1 MDDDHR
7 LINVNQ
13 YNSDEGK
20 LIASIKW
27 LITRIYEDN
36 GIPDKLR
43 ELFYRD
49 SEGNLNLTNAVAAA
63 LTNGSLYSQAA
74 SRILR
79 DPGLVNQSHG
89 TVLRALSRSVEIEV
103 RDSDGALV
111 TEMALISTDPIKL
124 PTHLALIDA
133 LMTAHMKSIITI
145 EKVVT
150 AVSEYT
156 IVEKREEPMDCIDGL
171 LFWIN
176 KICLLVRDDVERN
189 DIILKNGGTENITIP
204 EMEDLY
210 EDLCDGTCIG
220 ALISFYRPH
229 EIELSDIC
237 FNDPISLQ
245 DCRYN
250 LGLLKNFC
258 EICLPWNPFHFE
270 IDDILYLHES
280 LQPNVNAFLAD
291 LFYFFEPSLSDSQL
305 QQSQPHQLQSPT
317 QRRFIPINAIP
328 DLRAHNIAS
337 RPLHPPKVRNHHLAV
352 DRNRTL
358 SLSSQDSLM
367 TSKSGERPSN
377 NNSYRPTTLPPGA
390 PTMSFGALGNN
401 EMMTSPNGY
410 NGGEKIGNENNK
422 LDSSNLTAI
431 RLALHQRRQEYE
443 QKQYMENSATE
454 AERQKAGKDAFF
466 KLKDQQQRTR
476 AQSEMTAATMI
487 PPQQLQNHQQQQSSA
502 ANHGNDQQQQMMM
515 TSSGP
520 TREEVLSA
528 QVQSLQEQIQNMAIN
543 NAMSR
548 PPTGMSHAISQPSI
562 HNGKQF
568 RRDNH
573 SMNFLEINYLYFYYS
588 F

>member
-1 MDDDHR
+1 MDDDIR
-7 LINVNQ
+7 PLNVNQ

-49 SEGNLNLTNAVAAA
+49 DEGNLNLTNAVAAA

-111 TEMALISTDPIKL
+111 TEMALISTDPL
-124 PTHLALIDA
+124 RLTTHLALIDA

-145 EKVVT
+145 DNVVT

-156 IVEKREEPMDCIDGL
+156 MVEKREEPMDCIDSL

-189 DIILKNGGTENITIP
+189 DILLKGGTENITIP

-210 EDLCDGTCIG
+210 EDLCDGTCIT

-229 EIELSDIC
+229 EIQLSDIC

-291 LFYFFEPSLSDSQL
+291 LFYFFEPSQSESE
-305 QQSQPHQLQSPT
+305 QQMQQQQLQSPT

-328 DLRAHNIAS
+328 ELRAQNLAN
-337 RPLHPPKVRNHHLAV
+337 RPMHPPKVRNHHLAV

-367 TSKSGERPSN
+367 TSKSGERQ

-390 PTMSFGALGNN
+390 PTMSFGALGGGNGS
-401 EMMTSPNGY
+401 ELSSPN
-410 NGGEKIGNENNK
+410 NGFNNGSENNGADQNNK
-422 LDSSNLTAI
+422 SDSTNLTAI

-443 QKQYMENSATE
+443 QKQYME
-454 AERQKAGKDAFF
+454 
-466 KLKDQQQRTR
+466 KLVICLK
-476 AQSEMTAATMI
+476 
-487 PPQQLQNHQQQQSSA
+487 L
-502 ANHGNDQQQQMMM
+502 
-515 TSSGP
+515 
-520 TREEVLSA
+520 
-528 QVQSLQEQIQNMAIN
+528 
-543 NAMSR
+543 
-548 PPTGMSHAISQPSI
+548 
-562 HNGKQF
+562 
-568 RRDNH
+568 
-573 SMNFLEINYLYFYYS
+573 
-588 F
+588 